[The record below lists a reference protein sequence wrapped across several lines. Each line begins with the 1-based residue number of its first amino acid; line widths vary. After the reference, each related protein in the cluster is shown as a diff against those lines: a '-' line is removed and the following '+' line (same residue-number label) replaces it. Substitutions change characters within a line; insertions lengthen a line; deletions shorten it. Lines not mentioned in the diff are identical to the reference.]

1 MPRLFFQFRLSVFLR
16 KGLKNAVSMLNY
28 AYCRECSPEPFRRPA
43 NASINSVR
51 TEKVKTVKIGIVGFG
66 TVGAGAAAT
75 LLANREVIARRSG
88 VDLELVRVADLD
100 ITTDRGVAVP
110 AGTLTVN
117 ADDAIR
123 DADIV
128 VELVGGTTFAKTL
141 ILKALNAGKPV
152 VTANKALLAKHGAE
166 LFAAAEANN
175 VDLYYE
181 ASVGGGIPVIK
192 ALREGLVANR
202 VRRIYGILNG
212 TCNYILTRMERE
224 GADFAEVLADAQK
237 LGYAEAE
244 PSLDID
250 GFDTAHK
257 ASILASL
264 AYGHWFGM
272 DPVTVEGIRDISL
285 ADLRYADEL
294 GYRIKLLAIIK
305 AIDGSVEIRVHP
317 TLIPKNALLA
327 NISDVFNGVMV
338 EGDMVGQTLFYGRG
352 AGRNATA
359 SAVVADITDVAV
371 NLANN
376 CPRRVMFREKAQY
389 SALTPPGETRSR
401 YYLRLQVRDASGVMA
416 AITRVLADQDI
427 SISSLIQPETSG
439 RELVP
444 LVILTHQA
452 SEARLREAVRRIEAL
467 PTVGDKAKIF
477 RIEDL

>member
-1 MPRLFFQFRLSVFLR
+1 MSGWVE
-16 KGLKNAVSMLNY
+16 S
-28 AYCRECSPEPFRRPA
+28 
-43 NASINSVR
+43 SINQSKICR
-51 TEKVKTVKIGIVGFG
+51 KVKTVKIGIVGFG

-75 LLANREVIARRSG
+75 LLANREVIAKRTG
-88 VDLELVRVADLD
+88 VNLELVRVADLD
-100 ITTDRGVAVP
+100 ITTDRGVSVP
-110 AGTLTVN
+110 AEKLTTS
-117 ADDAIR
+117 ADEAIR
-123 DADIV
+123 EADVV
-128 VELVGGTTFAKTL
+128 VELVGGTTFARTL

-152 VTANKALLAKHGAE
+152 VTANKALLAKYGEE
-166 LFAAAEANN
+166 LFAAAEANG

-202 VRRIYGILNG
+202 IRRIYGILNG

-237 LGYAEAE
+237 LGYAEQE

-264 AYGHWFGM
+264 AYGRWFGM
-272 DPVTVEGIRDISL
+272 DPVAVEGIRDISL

-305 AIDGSVEIRVHP
+305 EISGQVEIGVHP

-359 SAVVADITDVAV
+359 SAVVADLTDVAM
-371 NLANN
+371 NIASG
-376 CPRRVMFREKAQY
+376 CPRRVTFRKEEQFAG
-389 SALTPPGETRSR
+389 LTPSGEVQSR
-401 YYLRLQVRDASGVMA
+401 FYIRLQVQDSPGVMA
-416 AITRVLADQDI
+416 AVTKVLADQKI
-427 SISSLIQPETSG
+427 SISSLIQHETAG
-439 RELVP
+439 GKEVP
-444 LVILTHQA
+444 LVILTHLA
-452 SEARLREAVRRIEAL
+452 CESRLTAAIAGLKALRAVSDQ
-467 PTVGDKAKIF
+467 VKIL